1 MKALLMYPDRDF
13 DFQQTLPWNE
23 QNLTQDLDLL
33 TLLNAM
39 AGGDEFV
46 LEVVRKVLLLSVPTV
61 EVVLHRQA
69 ILRDCL
75 RNSSLIRDLYKIATD
90 AVEAEKRDWW
100 RTSSHYA
107 SSMLYGSNKLLTVL
121 VDVLRKLRN
130 IAEQHGAE
138 VSSTGFGKLFTMF
151 REEFNEPYLGEIEKH
166 LAVLRFEGGVLI
178 SSALGGINEGVDY
191 ALRQSRDPKKRWFER
206 LLNKPSGYTL
216 LVDPRDETGGRIVSE
231 MRAKGICRVA
241 IVLAEAADH
250 VANFFA
256 MLKSELAF
264 YVGCLNLYDALTT
277 KGLPICFPTVA
288 QAGQRRLSSTGLY
301 DVCLALRLD
310 SGLVPNSTNADG
322 KDLVVITG
330 ANQGGKTTFLRSI
343 GVAQLMM
350 QCGAFVGA
358 EAFRAELCS
367 ALVTHFKREEDATMQ
382 SGKLDEELSRM
393 SDIINHI
400 GPNSLL
406 LLNESFAATNDR
418 EGSEIARQIV
428 NALLEGRAKI
438 CYVTHLHQFA
448 QELFDKQIQ
457 DVLFLRPQRDDDGRR
472 TFVIREGRPLHTSF
486 GSDLYES
493 VFGTD
498 IFHRA

>member
-100 RTSSHYA
+100 RTS
-107 SSMLYGSNKLLTVL
+107 NKLLTVL

-178 SSALGGINEGVDY
+178 SSALGGINEGVAY